1 MKKIQFSNLKF
12 LVVDDFV
19 DMRSVLKNMLA
30 SFDVSDIDTA
40 TNGKDAITAI
50 EKTRYDVIL
59 CDYNLGDGRDG
70 QQVLEEIRHRKL
82 IGIGTVFI
90 MVTAENTRV
99 MVMGAV
105 EYEPDSYLT
114 KPFTKDLLGQ
124 RLNRLLNKKRDLL
137 EIERA
142 IYRHDYEEANRLIDE
157 KITKKSPNQNALMR
171 IKAEL
176 ALNDQNFDQAA
187 QIYNNVLDK
196 REMAWAKLGLGKAMF
211 GKEQYAEAKVI
222 FSDLIKENERFMAA
236 YDWLAKTMEMLN
248 EYKDAQQVLQKGVT
262 LSAKA
267 IPRQKA
273 LAELALKNGDSKTAE
288 FALNQAIVLGKHSIY
303 KHPSMFANMAQ
314 LKAKSGHQHE
324 AERYVREI
332 AKNFTESPEA
342 ELYTALSNTMI
353 LNDANAIKENMEV
366 ANKLY
371 RKIGVNTSHEV
382 AVDMAKACSKA
393 GDVTKA
399 KQILH
404 QAASNNHTD
413 VEILKDISNTLGD
426 LKLEE
431 DPTSFISAIRKG
443 IIKLNNDGAKLA
455 REGNFAEAIKLFE
468 DAAEGMEANIIV
480 NMNAART
487 FLMHMEQSGIT
498 EELTNKLQKYL
509 KRAHN
514 IDPSN
519 RALVKLQKRANKLLG
534 IKEIEEA

>member
-1 MKKIQFSNLKF
+1 MKTQFRNLKF

-19 DMRSVLKNMLA
+19 DMRGVLKNMLA
-30 SFDVSDIDTA
+30 SFDVTDVDTA
-40 TNGKDAITAI
+40 TNGKDAIAAI

-59 CDYNLGDGRDG
+59 CDYNLGEGRDG

-82 IGIGTVFI
+82 IGVGTVFI

-124 RLNRLLNKKRDLL
+124 RLSRLLKKKEDLL

-157 KITKKSPNQNALMR
+157 KLAEKTSNQNALMR

-176 ALNDQNFDQAA
+176 AINDQQFDQAVK
-187 QIYNNVLDK
+187 IYQGVLDK

-236 YDWLAKTMEMLN
+236 YDWLAKSLEMLN
-248 EYKDAQQVLQKGVT
+248 EFKDAQQILSKGVT

-273 LAELALKNGDSKTAE
+273 LAELALKNGDDKTAE
-288 FALNQAIVLGKHSIY
+288 IALNQAIVLGKHSIY

-314 LKAKSGHQHE
+314 LKAKTGHLNE

-332 AKNFTESPEA
+332 AKNFNKGPEA

-353 LNDANAIKENMEV
+353 LKDEAAIKENMKI

-371 RKIGVNTSHEV
+371 RKIGVNTSHEL

-393 GDVTKA
+393 GDATQA

-413 VEILKDISNTLGD
+413 AEILKDISDILGD

-431 DPTSFISAIRKG
+431 DPIAFISAIRKG

-455 REGNFAEAIKLFE
+455 
-468 DAAEGMEANIIV
+468 
-480 NMNAART
+480 
-487 FLMHMEQSGIT
+487 
-498 EELTNKLQKYL
+498 
-509 KRAHN
+509 
-514 IDPSN
+514 
-519 RALVKLQKRANKLLG
+519 
-534 IKEIEEA
+534 